1 MYRTGREMEQSELD
15 YWRNPMLLKLFYS
28 FMDIFFSQFFQL
40 LTLTSW
46 GKSVNATGKS
56 ALILV
61 KLPNIKVIPRDTS

>member
-28 FMDIFFSQFFQL
+28 FMDIFTVFQL
-40 LTLTSW
+40 LIWTSW
-46 GKSVNATGKS
+46 GKSVNATEKS

-61 KLPNIKVIPRDTS
+61 KLPKMKAIPRDTS